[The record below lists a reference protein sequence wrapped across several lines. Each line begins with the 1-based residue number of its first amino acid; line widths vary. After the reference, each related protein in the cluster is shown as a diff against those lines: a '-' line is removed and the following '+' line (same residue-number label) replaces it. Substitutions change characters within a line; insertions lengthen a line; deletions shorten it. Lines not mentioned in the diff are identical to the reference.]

1 MDTARRLGLRTRL
14 CSFTA
19 RILAGVPLQRFG
31 TSEEIAR
38 SVAFLAS
45 DDASFI
51 TGQELVADGGMS
63 QF

>member
-1 MDTARRLGLRTRL
+1 MGMDKETLDNVSAG
-14 CSFTA
+14 
-19 RILAGVPLQRFG
+19 ILAGVPLRRFG
-31 TSEEIAR
+31 ASEEIAR

-45 DDASFI
+45 DDPSFI